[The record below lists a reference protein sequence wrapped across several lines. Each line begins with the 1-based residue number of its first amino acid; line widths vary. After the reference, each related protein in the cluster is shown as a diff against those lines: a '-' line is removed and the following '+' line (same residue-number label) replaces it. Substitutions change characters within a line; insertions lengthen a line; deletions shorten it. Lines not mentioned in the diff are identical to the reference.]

1 MNARKTA
8 NLNKKTAR
16 AIISVLLI
24 AFTLAMTVTASYAWY
39 QVQFSA
45 VFVLDV
51 DASGILYLYL
61 EVPVDNMQE
70 GDDRFLSPAVAMP
83 YAVANGMYMDPLTE
97 YDELDE
103 TPSYVSKAANQKTY
117 SGNFTLLQGTG
128 IVSNLHYKISMKAGS
143 GLSSETFSK
152 AEFVYSDVNFVYYD
166 LVVVNPEL
174 NELET
179 VTVNPLVSQSPDNM
193 TGILTITSSQ
203 KVFFNVTIS
212 FANVDELVDPT
223 IMAQESIWCEMSLV
237 VEGME

>member
-1 MNARKTA
+1 MNGKKISSF
-8 NLNKKTAR
+8 NKKTTK
-16 AIISVLLI
+16 ILISILLI
-24 AFTLAMTVTASYAWY
+24 VVTFSLIFTASYAWY

-70 GDDRFLSPAVAMP
+70 GDDRYLSPAVAMP
-83 YAVANGMYMDPLTE
+83 YAVANGMYMDPLIE
-97 YDELDE
+97 YDALDE
-103 TPSYVSKAANQKTY
+103 TPSYVSKVANSKTY

-143 GLSSETFSK
+143 VFSSETFSK
-152 AEFVYSDVNFVYYD
+152 AEFVYSDVEFVYYD
-166 LVVVNPEL
+166 LVVVDSETGD
-174 NELET
+174 LET
-179 VTVNPLVSQSPDNM
+179 VTVYPLVSQAPDNM

-203 KVFFNVTIS
+203 KVFFNITIQ
-212 FANVDELVDPT
+212 FANVDELVDPR